1 MRKLMVFLLASAAYA
16 QQLDLSSLDKLAGK
30 AHETTTVNFD
40 AAKLKFASQFLSSED
55 ESQQKAKSLI
65 SGLRGIFV
73 RTFEFEGDGGHSSA
87 DLEPVRKQLTAPGW
101 ANIVTVKEKRE
112 STEVWLFSKGD
123 VVDGIAVIAVE
134 PDEIAVVNIV
144 GPVDINAL
152 RKLSGSFG
160 IPDIDGGLIPK
171 AQPKPAPAK
180 PPVKPKKVNED
191 DDE

>member
-1 MRKLMVFLLASAAYA
+1 MNRLLVFLLASAAYA
-16 QQLDLSSLDKLAGK
+16 QQLDLSSLEKLANK
-30 AHETTTVNFD
+30 AKESTSVNFD

-73 RTFEFEGDGGHSSA
+73 RAFEFDGDGGASSA
-87 DLEPVRKQLTAPGW
+87 DLEPVRKQLAAPGW
-101 ANIVTVKEKRE
+101 SNIVSVKERNE
-112 STEVWLFSKGD
+112 SAEVWLFSKGD

-134 PDEIAVVNIV
+134 PGEVAVVNIV

-160 IPDIDGGLIPK
+160 IPDIDPDLIRK
-171 AQPKPAPAK
+171 AQPKPAPPKPGAK
-180 PPVKPKKVNED
+180 PKREN

>member
-1 MRKLMVFLLASAAYA
+1 MRKLMVVLLASAAYA
-16 QQLDLSSLDKLAGK
+16 QQLDLSSLDKLASK
-30 AHETTTVNFD
+30 ANETTSVNFD

-65 SGLRGIFV
+65 SGLRGLFV
-73 RTFEFEGDGGHSSA
+73 RTFEFEGDRSHSPA
-87 DLEPVRKQLTAPGW
+87 DLEPIRKQLTAPGW
-101 ANIVTVKEKRE
+101 SNIVTVKEQRE
-112 STEVWLFSKGD
+112 SAEVWLFSKGD
-123 VVDGIAVIAVE
+123 AVDGIAVIAVE

-160 IPDIDGGLIPK
+160 IPDIDGDLIRK
-171 AQPKPAPAK
+171 AQPKPAPPK
-180 PPVKPKKVNED
+180 PTAKPKKED